1 MKIYT
6 GNGDQGTSNLF
17 SGRSL
22 PKNHHIFEAM
32 GNVDELNSFVGQ
44 LIVKVNDE
52 TVFNFL
58 KHLQHLLFFVGSK
71 IAVDG
76 VAIDLGTFS
85 EKTCT
90 LVETEIDRMTE
101 ELSPLT
107 KFILPG
113 GSETVAAAH
122 ICRTVC
128 RRAERSLVGIEGI
141 GAFELVFF
149 NRLSDYFFVLG
160 RYLLHKEGL
169 TEIYWD
175 KNAIQ

>member
-6 GNGDQGTSNLF
+6 GNGDKGNSNLF

-32 GNVDELNSFVGQ
+32 GTVDELNSFVG
-44 LIVKVNDE
+44 LLVTKAKNELVID
-52 TVFNFL
+52 FL
-58 KHLQHLLFFVGSK
+58 SHIQHLLFFVGSK

-76 VAIDLGTFS
+76 EQIDLGTFS
-85 EKTCT
+85 EKTIL
-90 LVETEIDRMTE
+90 LVENEIDRMSATLPP
-101 ELSPLT
+101 LS

-113 GSETVAAAH
+113 GSDSVATAH

-128 RRAERSLVGIEGI
+128 RRAERSLIGIEGV
-141 GAFELVFF
+141 GAYEMIFF

-160 RYLLHKEGL
+160 RFLLYQDNLSEV
-169 TEIYWD
+169 YWD
-175 KNAIQ
+175 KDAII